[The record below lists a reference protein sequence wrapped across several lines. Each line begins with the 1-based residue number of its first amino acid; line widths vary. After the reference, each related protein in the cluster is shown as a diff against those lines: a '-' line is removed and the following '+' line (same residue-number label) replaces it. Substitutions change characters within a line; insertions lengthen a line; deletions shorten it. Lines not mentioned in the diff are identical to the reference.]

1 MLGLLTTVAV
11 ADGGAR
17 LEQLPQHW
25 RDDQGRA
32 LALTDLLGHRVFLSM
47 AYTRCHKICPA
58 TMSEL
63 QRVQKLLDGRG
74 EQASFVIVGYDPD
87 NDDPESWR
95 QYRANRRLGRGNW
108 HFLTGT
114 PQQTRQL
121 ARQLGFDFWT
131 YDTHVM
137 HDPRI
142 VVFDRL
148 GLLSASEG
156 LATADWPAL
165 P

>member
-1 MLGLLTTVAV
+1 MANPDKGVWSAARAALALFGLLVAAAAV
-11 ADGGAR
+11 GSGT
-17 LEQLPQHW
+17 LIEQLPQHW
-25 RDDQGRA
+25 R
-32 LALTDLLGHRVFLSM
+32 
-47 AYTRCHKICPA
+47 
-58 TMSEL
+58 
-63 QRVQKLLDGRG
+63 G
-74 EQASFVIVGYDPD
+74 EQV
-87 NDDPESWR
+87 
-95 QYRANRRLGRGNW
+95 
-108 HFLTGT
+108 LTGT
-114 PQQTRQL
+114 PRQTRQL